1 EAMSGKGG
9 HRGGQGNRSAGNWG
23 SHGATYSY
31 GAHNAA
37 HNPFEVKLPRFLNW
51 LEYNEV
57 DQSENSLIMVDDR
70 DVRMVSPFQC
80 WLTREIMA
88 NSASSINVLTE
99 RDQVMP
105 PNSGFHLS
113 LFGNYTLDG
122 IKAVIVIALDT
133 ETGGHLS
140 YTDVKVY
147 NGNEILFHWIFRG
160 YRADTDLTVQQQ
172 FVDEVLLREWSWLLS
187 SAGGSRFELRV
198 CNRSSQDAMGND
210 ADRVEF
216 RFRDANTRLDLKCQ
230 RTAVPGTWLT
240 VSHIS
245 GPTLIQTIQNVR
257 QARARVE
264 GPEHTEQFGQLA
276 AVHEHWF
283 NWAVAENAE
292 DVGCL
297 VDFIG
302 DLDEGNFH
310 ITATSK
316 LWTRAPEIV
325 NPKAIAEMQHQE
337 AGLAAPFGPPAITEG
352 AWRHVAERVVVTP
365 AIFASQIRSK
375 TFNETSA
382 TIEEVDNLPPGDLE
396 LPTAASGG
404 RPTDAAGMEVET
416 KIPGRRCSSVSW
428 GSGDPSSGW
437 RWMSMKER
445 MIRSLG
451 CWAQW
456 GGDQEDRDVVLRRIE
471 LAPLLF
477 NLILQSRSKIMGEIA
492 TDLGYGHGSAGSH
505 AQINRSLPG
514 AEITAGEQAEIR
526 ELVFGAGAFRTI
538 RVNVLAW
545 ERMEKWA
552 GSQGLSVYPLTNSR
566 LVMPVPDTDD
576 PHVGAIIQKVYLDR
590 GKELREAVEVPLPVV
605 AALEYLVNA
614 LILEGKKPAALFVW
628 WTLIL
633 IYASLRWDDGRHVAP
648 ASLEL
653 TEEAL
658 LGLVWQTKVER
669 KRKGTRF
676 AVPRCS
682 IAGVEWLDEGWQ

>member
-1 EAMSGKGG
+1 MSGKGG
-9 HRGGQGNRSAGNWG
+9 HRGGHGNRGGNWG

-51 LEYNEV
+51 LEYNEA

-133 ETGGHLS
+133 ETGAPNGWDRHTATALSHPAFQPFSWPMLRDTSAS

-172 FVDEVLLREWSWLLS
+172 FVDEVLLRQCNRGKPRLS
-187 SAGGSRFELRV
+187 VVVAAFVGWRVTVFSFECGGRTYSVGPNGAVVAGDRARSRFELRV

-216 RFRDANTRLDLKCQ
+216 RFRDANNRLDLKCQ
-230 RTAVPGTWLT
+230 RTSVPGTWLT

-302 DLDEGNFH
+302 DLDDGNFH

-325 NPKAIAEMQHQE
+325 NPKAIAETQRQE

-352 AWRHVAERVVVTP
+352 TWRHVTERVVASSSADEPVVSTSAQADFELASRSFNAPPSRSTDHIEDEARDHARNDRRYARSSAQVTP
-365 AIFASQIRSK
+365 AVFASQIRSK
-375 TFNETSA
+375 VSNETSA
-382 TIEEVDNLPPGDLE
+382 TIEEVDDLPPQDLE
-396 LPTAASGG
+396 LPSAAREG
-404 RPTDAAGMEVET
+404 RPTDAAGL
-416 KIPGRRCSSVSW
+416 
-428 GSGDPSSGW
+428 GSGGQGDPDQTPASAPSSLGPGA
-437 RWMSMKER
+437 S
-445 MIRSLG
+445 SLI
-451 CWAQW
+451 
-456 GGDQEDRDVVLRRIE
+456 DEDR
-471 LAPLLF
+471 
-477 NLILQSRSKIMGEIA
+477 
-492 TDLGYGHGSAGSH
+492 
-505 AQINRSLPG
+505 
-514 AEITAGEQAEIR
+514 
-526 ELVFGAGAFRTI
+526 
-538 RVNVLAW
+538 
-545 ERMEKWA
+545 
-552 GSQGLSVYPLTNSR
+552 
-566 LVMPVPDTDD
+566 
-576 PHVGAIIQKVYLDR
+576 
-590 GKELREAVEVPLPVV
+590 
-605 AALEYLVNA
+605 
-614 LILEGKKPAALFVW
+614 
-628 WTLIL
+628 
-633 IYASLRWDDGRHVAP
+633 
-648 ASLEL
+648 
-653 TEEAL
+653 
-658 LGLVWQTKVER
+658 
-669 KRKGTRF
+669 
-676 AVPRCS
+676 S
-682 IAGVEWLDEGWQ
+682 I